1 MAAPTGTMS
10 AMLLLIPA
18 LVATD
23 PPLVTGGSVT
33 RVPPCPSEV
42 ALKFDAVSEPI
53 DWVWLPW
60 FSRSR
65 AKWSLRKVPAA
76 RPYSLFDPR
85 ESLPQRQILVC
96 V

>member
-42 ALKFDAVSEPI
+42 ALKFDV
-53 DWVWLPW
+53 V
-60 FSRSR
+60 
-65 AKWSLRKVPAA
+65 
-76 RPYSLFDPR
+76 
-85 ESLPQRQILVC
+85 
-96 V
+96 